1 MTHPKPFTGL
11 ALTLALISPAVAL
24 AATEGPSGL
33 DFYEVPAIST
43 TTHGDLIWYREATVD
58 LGGGVAGFKAWNVMY
73 RSTDSL
79 GAQNAVT
86 GTILVPTAKW
96 SGFGGRPVVSYAM
109 GTHGLQQGCAPSL
122 QMQAGTDYETENVKA
137 VVNAG
142 YAVLITD
149 YAGYTTGDVPTYLAG
164 ESQAHAALDIMR
176 AASQVPGTD
185 ISEDDP
191 VAIWGYS
198 QGGQTATWAAE
209 LAESYTPDLNLKGVA
224 AGGVPA
230 DFPVTADYLDGS
242 SGASFL
248 LGAVIG
254 LAEQYPDNID
264 LDALTN
270 DAGKAAIEQ
279 GKNECVFEALFDFMN
294 DSIEQYTANGET
306 LDEMLEDENVYE
318 AVAAQNLGSGKPTVP
333 LYQYHGQADEF
344 IPISQHT
351 DLKSEYCSRFANVTF
366 DVYPSEHIVTQFQA
380 APTVMDWLDDRFSGY
395 PALNG
400 CLTFSPA
407 PESTANPGG
416 GDFVVTL
423 DQWFLDGTMHL
434 ATLDQD
440 VVLPEESTMT
450 ADTNITQETM
460 VGSLDVPDFQTSLRI
475 AGIKTDVWLSI
486 QQVGDIEGEVSLSD
500 EGILAID
507 GTVAA
512 NVVINAVGRGF
523 AKIPFKHCKTEEPV
537 VFDLDYAGPISDLGS
552 GQVTFIGDTYF
563 PDIEGCAGLASLFTA
578 LMSGPGQEYSFRIE
592 APAPQQWK

>member
-1 MTHPKPFTGL
+1 MSHLNTLKGL
-11 ALTLALISPAVAL
+11 VLGMALATPALAT
-24 AATEGPSGL
+24 AATEGPSGM
-33 DFYEVPAIST
+33 DFYDVPAIST

-58 LGGGVAGFKAWNVMY
+58 LGAGVAGFNAWNVMY

-86 GTILVPTAKW
+86 GTVLVPT
-96 SGFGGRPVVSYAM
+96 SGWGGLGDRPVVSYAT

-122 QMQAGTDYETENVKA
+122 QLEAGTDYEAENIKA
-137 VVNAG
+137 VINAG

-164 ESQAHAALDIMR
+164 ESQAHAALDILR

-185 ISEDDP
+185 INEDDP
-191 VAIWGYS
+191 FAIWGYS

-209 LAESYTPDLNLKGVA
+209 LAESYLPDLNLKGVA

-230 DFPVTADYLDGS
+230 DFPLTADYLNGS
-242 SGASFL
+242 TGASFL

-254 LAEQYPDNID
+254 LAEQYPDNLD
-264 LDALTN
+264 LDELTN
-270 DAGKAAIEQ
+270 DAGKDAIER

-294 DSIEQYTANGET
+294 DSIQQYTANGET
-306 LDEMLEDENVYE
+306 LDEMLEDEAIYE
-318 AVAAQNLGSGKPTVP
+318 AVAGQNLGDGKPSVP
-333 LYQYHGQADEF
+333 MYQYHGQADEF

-351 DLKSEYCSRFANVTF
+351 DLKSAYCSKFANVTF
-366 DVYPSEHIVTQFQA
+366 DIYPSEHIVTQFQA
-380 APTVMDWLDDRFSGY
+380 APQVLDWLDDRFSGY
-395 PALNG
+395 PAFNG

-434 ATLDQD
+434 ATLDQE

-460 VGSLDVPDFQTSLRI
+460 VGALNVPDFQTSLRI

-486 QQVGDIEGEVSLSD
+486 QQVGDIEGDVSLD
-500 EGILAID
+500 NDGILSID
-507 GTVAA
+507 GSVMADI
-512 NVVINAVGRGF
+512 VINAVGRGF
-523 AKIPFKHCKTEEPV
+523 AKIPFRNCKTEEPV
-537 VFDLDYAGPISDLGS
+537 LFDLNYAGPISDLGS
-552 GQVTFIGDTYF
+552 GQVSFSGDTYF
-563 PDIEGCAGLASLFTA
+563 PDIEGCSGLAALFTA
-578 LMSGPGQEYSFRIE
+578 LMSGPGQEYTFRIE
-592 APAPQQWK
+592 APAPEQWQ